1 MQDSFRVFNSK
12 YRFLLQ
18 LFCMETAL
26 IYVYICIY
34 IYVKYR
40 SDILRMDTSDGQ
52 CLSPDLSVNGC
63 KMRHTKL
70 LRVLTR
76 QGVGKLTQE
85 AKIHNPSKFNDFD
98 ASIL

>member
-1 MQDSFRVFNSK
+1 
-12 YRFLLQ
+12 
-18 LFCMETAL
+18 METAL
-26 IYVYICIY
+26 YTYNIHVNS
-34 IYVKYR
+34 R

-52 CLSPDLSVNGC
+52 CLPPDLSVNGG